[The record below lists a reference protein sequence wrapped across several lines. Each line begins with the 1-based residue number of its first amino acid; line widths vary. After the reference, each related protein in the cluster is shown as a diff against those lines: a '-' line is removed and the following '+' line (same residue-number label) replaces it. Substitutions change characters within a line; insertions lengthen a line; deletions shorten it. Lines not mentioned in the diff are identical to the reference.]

1 MPGCMPK
8 KIRKRKIGDKEN
20 KRGISQEVG
29 CFDELT

>member
-20 KRGISQEVG
+20 KRGNISG
-29 CFDELT
+29 GRMF